1 MKRSLI
7 SMIVATTLTTAAY
20 AGDMDT
26 DNKWEKGA
34 KDAWIDGK
42 AEATLLF
49 NGNLDSFDINTDVKN
64 GNVVLTGKVENSVDK
79 KLAEELVAN
88 IDGVTSVDNKL
99 TVVSDKDMEGDM
111 SDDMEDTVDEGTSE
125 LTDAKIATVI
135 KTRLLMDTDISG
147 FDIDVDVENG
157 VVTLTGDVDSDAE
170 RDLAVEIAKNASD
183 VKDVESNLRVV
194 TETAMNYYHCCFTQ
208 KRGLGPFFSG
218 HVLQSFPNRKKTRE
232 AQLLIFVRRTH
243 SPFSTFFPFSI
254 ILRALASEWRII
266 SLISDVSGIF
276 FQYFLGIELN
286 IAFVF
291 TRAGL
296 NIFA

>member
-20 AGDMDT
+20 AGDMGT
-26 DNKWEKGA
+26 DSTSNKWEKGA

-194 TETAMNYYHCCFTQ
+194 TETAMN
-208 KRGLGPFFSG
+208 
-218 HVLQSFPNRKKTRE
+218 
-232 AQLLIFVRRTH
+232 
-243 SPFSTFFPFSI
+243 
-254 ILRALASEWRII
+254 
-266 SLISDVSGIF
+266 
-276 FQYFLGIELN
+276 
-286 IAFVF
+286 
-291 TRAGL
+291 
-296 NIFA
+296 

>member
-99 TVVSDKDMEGDM
+99 TVVADNDMHSDM
-111 SDDMEDTVDEGTSE
+111 SDDMEEGVEEGTSE

-157 VVTLTGDVDSDAE
+157 IVKLTGEVDSDAE

-183 VKDVESNLRVV
+183 VKDVESDLRVV
-194 TETAMNYYHCCFTQ
+194 TETAMN
-208 KRGLGPFFSG
+208 
-218 HVLQSFPNRKKTRE
+218 
-232 AQLLIFVRRTH
+232 
-243 SPFSTFFPFSI
+243 
-254 ILRALASEWRII
+254 
-266 SLISDVSGIF
+266 
-276 FQYFLGIELN
+276 
-286 IAFVF
+286 
-291 TRAGL
+291 
-296 NIFA
+296 

>member
-26 DNKWEKGA
+26 DSTSIKWEKGA

-183 VKDVESNLRVV
+183 VKDVESNLCVV
-194 TETAMNYYHCCFTQ
+194 TETAMN
-208 KRGLGPFFSG
+208 
-218 HVLQSFPNRKKTRE
+218 
-232 AQLLIFVRRTH
+232 
-243 SPFSTFFPFSI
+243 
-254 ILRALASEWRII
+254 
-266 SLISDVSGIF
+266 
-276 FQYFLGIELN
+276 
-286 IAFVF
+286 
-291 TRAGL
+291 
-296 NIFA
+296 

>member
-1 MKRSLI
+1 MTIYEFRQRRNVMKRSLI

-26 DNKWEKGA
+26 DSASNKWEKGA

-194 TETAMNYYHCCFTQ
+194 TETAMN
-208 KRGLGPFFSG
+208 
-218 HVLQSFPNRKKTRE
+218 
-232 AQLLIFVRRTH
+232 
-243 SPFSTFFPFSI
+243 
-254 ILRALASEWRII
+254 
-266 SLISDVSGIF
+266 
-276 FQYFLGIELN
+276 
-286 IAFVF
+286 
-291 TRAGL
+291 
-296 NIFA
+296 

>member
-99 TVVSDKDMEGDM
+99 TIVSDKDMDGDM

-157 VVTLTGDVDSDAE
+157 VVMLTGDVDSDAE

-183 VKDVESNLRVV
+183 VKYVKSDLRVV
-194 TETAMNYYHCCFTQ
+194 TKTAMN
-208 KRGLGPFFSG
+208 
-218 HVLQSFPNRKKTRE
+218 
-232 AQLLIFVRRTH
+232 
-243 SPFSTFFPFSI
+243 
-254 ILRALASEWRII
+254 
-266 SLISDVSGIF
+266 
-276 FQYFLGIELN
+276 
-286 IAFVF
+286 
-291 TRAGL
+291 
-296 NIFA
+296 

>member
-26 DNKWEKGA
+26 DSTSNKWEKGA
-34 KDAWIDGK
+34 NDAWIDGK
-42 AEATLLF
+42 AAATLWF

-194 TETAMNYYHCCFTQ
+194 TETAMN
-208 KRGLGPFFSG
+208 
-218 HVLQSFPNRKKTRE
+218 
-232 AQLLIFVRRTH
+232 
-243 SPFSTFFPFSI
+243 
-254 ILRALASEWRII
+254 
-266 SLISDVSGIF
+266 
-276 FQYFLGIELN
+276 
-286 IAFVF
+286 
-291 TRAGL
+291 
-296 NIFA
+296 

>member
-26 DNKWEKGA
+26 DSASNKWEKGA

-194 TETAMNYYHCCFTQ
+194 TETAMN
-208 KRGLGPFFSG
+208 
-218 HVLQSFPNRKKTRE
+218 
-232 AQLLIFVRRTH
+232 
-243 SPFSTFFPFSI
+243 
-254 ILRALASEWRII
+254 
-266 SLISDVSGIF
+266 
-276 FQYFLGIELN
+276 
-286 IAFVF
+286 
-291 TRAGL
+291 
-296 NIFA
+296 

>member
-7 SMIVATTLTTAAY
+7 SMIVATTLTTAAC

-49 NGNLDSFDINTDVKN
+49 NGNLDSFDINTDVKD
-64 GNVVLTGKVENSVDK
+64 GNVVLTGKVDNSVDK

-88 IDGVTSVDNKL
+88 IDGVMSVDNKL
-99 TVVSDKDMEGDM
+99 TIVSDNDMESDV
-111 SDDMEDTVDEGTSE
+111 SDDMEETVDEGTSE

-157 VVTLTGDVDSDAE
+157 VVMLTGDVDSDAE

-183 VKDVESNLRVV
+183 VKEVKSELRVV
-194 TETAMNYYHCCFTQ
+194 TETAMN
-208 KRGLGPFFSG
+208 
-218 HVLQSFPNRKKTRE
+218 
-232 AQLLIFVRRTH
+232 
-243 SPFSTFFPFSI
+243 
-254 ILRALASEWRII
+254 
-266 SLISDVSGIF
+266 
-276 FQYFLGIELN
+276 
-286 IAFVF
+286 
-291 TRAGL
+291 
-296 NIFA
+296 

>member
-1 MKRSLI
+1 MKRSIL
-7 SMIVATTLTTAAY
+7 SMIVATSLTTAAY

-99 TVVSDKDMEGDM
+99 TVVADSNMHSDM
-111 SDDMEDTVDEGTSE
+111 SDDMEEGVEEGTSE

-157 VVTLTGDVDSDAE
+157 VVTLTGEVDSDAE

-183 VKDVESNLRVV
+183 VKDVESDLRVV
-194 TETAMNYYHCCFTQ
+194 TETAMN
-208 KRGLGPFFSG
+208 
-218 HVLQSFPNRKKTRE
+218 
-232 AQLLIFVRRTH
+232 
-243 SPFSTFFPFSI
+243 
-254 ILRALASEWRII
+254 
-266 SLISDVSGIF
+266 
-276 FQYFLGIELN
+276 
-286 IAFVF
+286 
-291 TRAGL
+291 
-296 NIFA
+296 

>member
-20 AGDMDT
+20 AGDMAT
-26 DNKWEKGA
+26 DSTSNKWEKGA

-99 TVVSDKDMEGDM
+99 TVVSDKDME
-111 SDDMEDTVDEGTSE
+111 DDMEDTVDDGASE

-194 TETAMNYYHCCFTQ
+194 TETAMN
-208 KRGLGPFFSG
+208 
-218 HVLQSFPNRKKTRE
+218 
-232 AQLLIFVRRTH
+232 
-243 SPFSTFFPFSI
+243 
-254 ILRALASEWRII
+254 
-266 SLISDVSGIF
+266 
-276 FQYFLGIELN
+276 
-286 IAFVF
+286 
-291 TRAGL
+291 
-296 NIFA
+296 

>member
-20 AGDMDT
+20 AGDMNT

-88 IDGVTSVDNKL
+88 IDGVVSVDNKL
-99 TVVSDKDMEGDM
+99 TIVADNDMDSDM

-125 LTDAKIATVI
+125 LTDAKIATVV

-157 VVTLTGDVDSDAE
+157 VVMLTGEVDSDAE

-183 VKDVESNLRVV
+183 VKDVQSDLRVV
-194 TETAMNYYHCCFTQ
+194 TKTAMN
-208 KRGLGPFFSG
+208 
-218 HVLQSFPNRKKTRE
+218 
-232 AQLLIFVRRTH
+232 
-243 SPFSTFFPFSI
+243 
-254 ILRALASEWRII
+254 
-266 SLISDVSGIF
+266 
-276 FQYFLGIELN
+276 
-286 IAFVF
+286 
-291 TRAGL
+291 
-296 NIFA
+296 

>member
-26 DNKWEKGA
+26 DSASNKWEKGA

-99 TVVSDKDMEGDM
+99 TIVSDKDMEGDM

-194 TETAMNYYHCCFTQ
+194 TETAMN
-208 KRGLGPFFSG
+208 
-218 HVLQSFPNRKKTRE
+218 
-232 AQLLIFVRRTH
+232 
-243 SPFSTFFPFSI
+243 
-254 ILRALASEWRII
+254 
-266 SLISDVSGIF
+266 
-276 FQYFLGIELN
+276 
-286 IAFVF
+286 
-291 TRAGL
+291 
-296 NIFA
+296 

>member
-1 MKRSLI
+1 MKRSII

-49 NGNLDSFDINTDVKN
+49 NGNLDSFDINTDVKD

-88 IDGVTSVDNKL
+88 IDGVSSVDNKL
-99 TVVSDKDMEGDM
+99 TVVNDNDMRKEV

-157 VVTLTGDVDSDAE
+157 VVTLTGEVDSDAE

-183 VKDVESNLRVV
+183 VKDVESDLRIV
-194 TETAMNYYHCCFTQ
+194 TETAMN
-208 KRGLGPFFSG
+208 
-218 HVLQSFPNRKKTRE
+218 
-232 AQLLIFVRRTH
+232 
-243 SPFSTFFPFSI
+243 
-254 ILRALASEWRII
+254 
-266 SLISDVSGIF
+266 
-276 FQYFLGIELN
+276 
-286 IAFVF
+286 
-291 TRAGL
+291 
-296 NIFA
+296 

>member
-49 NGNLDSFDINTDVKN
+49 NGNLDSFDINTDVKD

-88 IDGVTSVDNKL
+88 IDGVVSVDNKL
-99 TVVSDKDMEGDM
+99 TIVADDDMDSDL
-111 SDDMEDTVDEGTSE
+111 SDDAEDVVDEGTSE

-157 VVTLTGDVDSDAE
+157 VVTLTGEVDSDAE

-183 VKDVESNLRVV
+183 VKDVENNLRVV
-194 TETAMNYYHCCFTQ
+194 TETVMN
-208 KRGLGPFFSG
+208 
-218 HVLQSFPNRKKTRE
+218 
-232 AQLLIFVRRTH
+232 
-243 SPFSTFFPFSI
+243 
-254 ILRALASEWRII
+254 
-266 SLISDVSGIF
+266 
-276 FQYFLGIELN
+276 
-286 IAFVF
+286 
-291 TRAGL
+291 
-296 NIFA
+296 

>member
-1 MKRSLI
+1 
-7 SMIVATTLTTAAY
+7 MIVATTLTTAAY

-49 NGNLDSFDINTDVKN
+49 NGNLDSFDINTDVKD

-88 IDGVTSVDNKL
+88 IDGVVSVDNKL
-99 TVVSDKDMEGDM
+99 TIVADDDMDSDL
-111 SDDMEDTVDEGTSE
+111 SDDAEDAVDEGTSE

-157 VVTLTGDVDSDAE
+157 VVTLTGEVDSDAE

-183 VKDVESNLRVV
+183 VKDVENNLRVV
-194 TETAMNYYHCCFTQ
+194 TETVMN
-208 KRGLGPFFSG
+208 
-218 HVLQSFPNRKKTRE
+218 
-232 AQLLIFVRRTH
+232 
-243 SPFSTFFPFSI
+243 
-254 ILRALASEWRII
+254 
-266 SLISDVSGIF
+266 
-276 FQYFLGIELN
+276 
-286 IAFVF
+286 
-291 TRAGL
+291 
-296 NIFA
+296 

>member
-1 MKRSLI
+1 MKRSIL
-7 SMIVATTLTTAAY
+7 SMIVATSLTTAAY

-99 TVVSDKDMEGDM
+99 TVVADNDMHQEM
-111 SDDMEDTVDEGTSE
+111 SDDMEDTVDEGTNE

-170 RDLAVEIAKNASD
+170 RDLAVEI
-183 VKDVESNLRVV
+183 E
-194 TETAMNYYHCCFTQ
+194 
-208 KRGLGPFFSG
+208 
-218 HVLQSFPNRKKTRE
+218 
-232 AQLLIFVRRTH
+232 
-243 SPFSTFFPFSI
+243 
-254 ILRALASEWRII
+254 
-266 SLISDVSGIF
+266 
-276 FQYFLGIELN
+276 
-286 IAFVF
+286 
-291 TRAGL
+291 
-296 NIFA
+296 

>member
-1 MKRSLI
+1 MTIYEFRQRRNVMKRSLI

-99 TVVSDKDMEGDM
+99 TVVADNDMNGDM
-111 SDDMEDTVDEGTSE
+111 SDDMEDSVDEGTSE

-157 VVTLTGDVDSDAE
+157 VVTLTGEVDSDAE

-183 VKDVESNLRVV
+183 VKDVESDLRVV
-194 TETAMNYYHCCFTQ
+194 TETAMN
-208 KRGLGPFFSG
+208 
-218 HVLQSFPNRKKTRE
+218 
-232 AQLLIFVRRTH
+232 
-243 SPFSTFFPFSI
+243 
-254 ILRALASEWRII
+254 
-266 SLISDVSGIF
+266 
-276 FQYFLGIELN
+276 
-286 IAFVF
+286 
-291 TRAGL
+291 
-296 NIFA
+296 